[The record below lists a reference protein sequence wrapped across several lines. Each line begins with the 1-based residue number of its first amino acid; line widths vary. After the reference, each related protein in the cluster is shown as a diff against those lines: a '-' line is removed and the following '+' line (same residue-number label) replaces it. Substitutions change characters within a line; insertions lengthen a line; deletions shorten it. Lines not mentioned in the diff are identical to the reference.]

1 MDVSALKVFLA
12 VADSGSFSRAAEQVF
27 LTQPAISKRI
37 ATLEAELGQP
47 LFDRLGRRIMLTE
60 AGQTL
65 LPRARSIVADLKDAR
80 RALAKLTEGVRG
92 LLSMATSHHIG
103 LHRLPPILRYFNR
116 HYPEVELDLHFMDS
130 EEAAR
135 AVVQG
140 RLELAVITLP
150 SNPDPQLKVIPIWED
165 PMAIVTAPGH
175 ALGRERHANKQTLTR
190 YPAILP
196 GPGTV
201 TRDLILGALGPTAA
215 DIRIAMSTNY
225 LEVLKM
231 LAAIGLGWS
240 ALPRTMIDAELKVV
254 HIEDM
259 VIQRQLG
266 IVVHGARTLSRAS
279 HAMLELIQDQA

>member
-12 VADSGSFSRAAEQVF
+12 VADTGSFSRAAEQVF

-37 ATLEAELGQP
+37 ATLETELGQP

-80 RALAKLTEGVRG
+80 RALANLTEGVHG
-92 LLSMATSHHIG
+92 LLSMATSHHVG
-103 LHRLPPILRYFNR
+103 LHRLPPILRYFNQ

-150 SNPDPQLKVIPIWED
+150 RNPDPQLKVIPIWED
-165 PMAIVTAPGH
+165 PMAIVAAPGH
-175 ALGRERHANKQTLTR
+175 ALGKERQANKQTLTR

-201 TRDLILGALGPTAA
+201 TRDLVLDALGPTAA

-279 HAMLELIQDQA
+279 HAMLELIQDKA